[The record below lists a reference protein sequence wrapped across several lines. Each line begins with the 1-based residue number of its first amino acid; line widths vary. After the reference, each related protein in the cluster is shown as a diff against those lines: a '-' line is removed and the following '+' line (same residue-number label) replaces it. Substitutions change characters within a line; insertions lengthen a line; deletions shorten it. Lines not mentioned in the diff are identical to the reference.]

1 MTSSRP
7 QLAPSARESF
17 VCGQIFENWAQ
28 LWGHQCVA
36 GIDEV
41 GRGALFGPVCA
52 AAVILDLEKL
62 PAGIDDS
69 KKLSPK
75 QREVLAEKIR
85 DTALDL
91 SIAFVEARVIDEINI
106 LQATFEAM
114 RHAISGLRVAPE
126 FLLCDAL
133 IIPGCTI
140 PQRAIIRGDEQSVSI
155 AAASI
160 LAKVERDRFVCG
172 LDAKYPG
179 YDLAS
184 NMGYG
189 TEKHLK
195 ALSVLG
201 PTELHRRTFRG
212 VAVDSPIPG
221 C

>member
-1 MTSSRP
+1 MLSSRSE
-7 QLAPSARESF
+7 LGSSAGESCA
-17 VCGQIFENWAQ
+17 CGQTFENWAQ
-28 LWGHQCVA
+28 LLGHRWIA

-52 AAVILDLEKL
+52 AAVILDLEKI
-62 PAGIDDS
+62 PVGIDDS

-75 QREVLAEKIR
+75 QRELLAEKIR
-85 DTALDL
+85 DTALDF

-114 RHAISGLRVAPE
+114 RQAVRGLRQAPE
-126 FLLCDAL
+126 FVLCDAL
-133 IIPGCTI
+133 MIPGCSI
-140 PQRAIIRGDEQSVSI
+140 PQRSIVKGDAQSVSI

-160 LAKVERDRFVCG
+160 LAKVERDKLVCG

-179 YDLAS
+179 YDLAN

-195 ALSVLG
+195 ALSLLG
-201 PTELHRRTFRG
+201 PTDLHRLTFRG
-212 VAVDSPIPG
+212 VGVDTAIPG

>member
-1 MTSSRP
+1 M
-7 QLAPSARESF
+7 
-17 VCGQIFENWAQ
+17 
-28 LWGHQCVA
+28 
-36 GIDEV
+36 
-41 GRGALFGPVCA
+41 
-52 AAVILDLEKL
+52 
-62 PAGIDDS
+62 
-69 KKLSPK
+69 
-75 QREVLAEKIR
+75 AEKIR

-91 SIAFVEARVIDEINI
+91 SIAFVDARVIDEINI

-114 RHAISGLRVAPE
+114 RQAIRGLRRAPE

-133 IIPGCTI
+133 IIPGCSI
-140 PQRAIIRGDEQSVSI
+140 PQRSIIKGDAQSVSI

-160 LAKVERDRFVCG
+160 LAKVERDRLICA

-195 ALSVLG
+195 ALSALG

>member
-1 MTSSRP
+1 MLSSRSE
-7 QLAPSARESF
+7 LGSSAGESCA
-17 VCGQIFENWAQ
+17 CGQTFENWAQ
-28 LWGHQCVA
+28 LLGHRWIA

-52 AAVILDLEKL
+52 AAVILDLEKI
-62 PAGIDDS
+62 PVGIDDS

-75 QREVLAEKIR
+75 QRELLAEKIR
-85 DTALDL
+85 GTALDF

-106 LQATFEAM
+106 LQATFEVM
-114 RHAISGLRVAPE
+114 RQAVRGLRQAPE
-126 FLLCDAL
+126 FVLCDAL
-133 IIPGCTI
+133 MIPGCSI
-140 PQRAIIRGDEQSVSI
+140 PQRSIVKGDAQSVSI

-160 LAKVERDRFVCG
+160 LAKVERDKLVCG

-179 YDLAS
+179 YDLAN

-195 ALSVLG
+195 ALSLLG
-201 PTELHRRTFRG
+201 PTDLHRLTFRG
-212 VAVDSPIPG
+212 VGVDTAIPG

>member
-1 MTSSRP
+1 MASSRSE
-7 QLAPSARESF
+7 LASSTGESW
-17 VCGQIFENWAQ
+17 VCDQTFENWAQ
-28 LWGHQCVA
+28 LLGHRWIA

-52 AAVILDLEKL
+52 AAVILDLEKI
-62 PAGIDDS
+62 PVGIDDS

-75 QREVLAEKIR
+75 QRELLAEKIR
-85 DTALDL
+85 GTALDF

-114 RHAISGLRVAPE
+114 RQAVRGLRQAPE
-126 FLLCDAL
+126 FVLCDAL
-133 IIPGCTI
+133 MIPGCSI
-140 PQRAIIRGDEQSVSI
+140 PQRSIVKGDAQSVSI

-160 LAKVERDRFVCG
+160 LAKVERDKLVCG

-179 YDLAS
+179 YDLAN

-195 ALSVLG
+195 ALSLLG
-201 PTELHRRTFRG
+201 PTDLHRLTFRG
-212 VAVDSPIPG
+212 VGVDTAIPG